1 MGPFDVILT
10 IIILLIMAIVWLIK
24 RVREKEREGLSLG
37 KRPPKVV
44 GSLIG
49 LAISVY
55 FVFRLLLGLLRGD
68 SSLLITS
75 GLLILIGS
83 WASYRFFRRLQRAF
97 HFRREAVE
105 TPAKRVEI
113 SKRFATPGY
122 TEGRTIWSLLY
133 TYLDGYKGS
142 RDISWRSRRLSKAL
156 DENRLHVFVDYLPDD
171 PEVHRVSRLEVG
183 EPKQVSK
190 QRRIA
195 SASGNLGRI
204 EQALLDLS
212 DGPGDRF
219 VIFTDQATGRF
230 VQFANTGLGALV
242 LDLPVMELDEG
253 ELERART
260 FFSDRDTEGPIQV
273 ARGIESAIMH
283 FDSDTTEIRYAAETT
298 MDIFTQVFDV
308 EPNFNLD
315 ISTGSFA

>member
-37 KRPPKVV
+37 ERPPKVV

-49 LAISVY
+49 LGIAAY
-55 FVFRLLLGLLRGD
+55 LVFRLLLGLLRGD
-68 SSLLITS
+68 TSLVMTF
-75 GLLILIGS
+75 GLLVLIGG

-97 HFRREAVE
+97 RFRQDAVE
-105 TPAKRVEI
+105 TPAKRIEI

-142 RDISWRSRRLSKAL
+142 RDVSWRGRRLNKAL
-156 DENRLHVFVDYLPDD
+156 EENRLRVFVDYLPDE
-171 PEVHRVSRLEVG
+171 PKVHRVSRIEVG
-183 EPKQVSK
+183 EPMLVSK

-219 VIFTDQATGRF
+219 VVFADQATGRF
-230 VQFANTGLGALV
+230 VQFANTGLGALA

-253 ELERART
+253 ELERARA
-260 FFSDRDTEGPIQV
+260 FFSDRDTDGPIQV

-283 FDSDTTEIRYAAETT
+283 FDSDMTEIRYAAQTT
-298 MDIFTQVFDV
+298 MDIFTQVFGVDS
-308 EPNFNLD
+308 NFDMD

>member
-10 IIILLIMAIVWLIK
+10 IIILLIVAIVWLIK
-24 RVREKEREGLSLG
+24 RVRKNEREGLSLG
-37 KRPPKVV
+37 KRPPKIG

-49 LAISVY
+49 LGISGY
-55 FVFRLLLGLLRGD
+55 LVFRLLLGLTRGE
-68 SSLLITS
+68 SSLMLTS
-75 GLLILIGS
+75 GLLVLIGG

-97 HFRREAVE
+97 HFRQHAVE

-113 SKRFATPGY
+113 SKRFATPEY
-122 TEGRTIWSLLY
+122 TEGKTIWLLLY

-142 RDISWRSRRLSKAL
+142 RDVSWRSRRLSKAL
-156 DENRLHVFVDYLPDD
+156 DESRLHVFVDYLPAD
-171 PEVHRVSRLEVG
+171 PEVHRVSRIEVG

-190 QRRIA
+190 QRRIT

-219 VIFTDQATGRF
+219 VVFTDQATGRF
-230 VQFANTGLGALV
+230 VQFANTGLGALA

-253 ELERART
+253 ELERARA
-260 FFSDRDTEGPIQV
+260 FFRDRDTEGPIQV
-273 ARGIESAIMH
+273 TRGIESAIMH

-298 MDIFTQVFDV
+298 MGIFTQVFGV
-308 EPNFNLD
+308 EPNFDLD

>member
-10 IIILLIMAIVWLIK
+10 IIILLIIAIVWLIK
-24 RVREKEREGLSLG
+24 RVREKEQEGLSLG
-37 KRPPKVV
+37 ERPPKVV

-49 LAISVY
+49 LGIAAY
-55 FVFRLLLGLLRGD
+55 LVFRLLLGLIRGE
-68 SSLLITS
+68 SSLVLTS
-75 GLLILIGS
+75 GLLVLIGG

-97 HFRREAVE
+97 RFRQDAVE
-105 TPAKRVEI
+105 TPAKRIEI

-122 TEGRTIWSLLY
+122 TEGKTIWTLLY
-133 TYLDGYKGS
+133 TYLDGYKGI
-142 RDISWRSRRLSKAL
+142 RDISWRSRRLTKAL

-171 PEVHRVSRLEVG
+171 PKVHRVSRIEVG
-183 EPKQVSK
+183 EPVQVSK
-190 QRRIA
+190 RKRTA
-195 SASGNLGRI
+195 AASGNLGRI

-219 VIFTDQATGRF
+219 VVFTDQATGRF

-253 ELERART
+253 ELERARA

-283 FDSDTTEIRYAAETT
+283 FDSETSEIRYAAQTT
-298 MDIFTQVFDV
+298 MDIFTQVFGV
-308 EPNFNLD
+308 EQDFDLD
-315 ISTGSFA
+315 ISMGSFA